1 MGKKKY
7 CPLFKIFRY
16 VSEQLN
22 RKYILVDAKID
33 YWSNGIFCLNLH
45 HWFPLGTFELGL
57 EATWVTPMHITSFVE
72 FLFSFARHYFFFAK
86 PSNFL
91 MMAMIRVHKKLTKIH
106 KNWHCAVSSLPF
118 GELRTQKYEL
128 LVYLAADTFIW
139 HGLGRENPLYY
150 QSCHTPYYFLWTKKK
165 KKEFRAV

>member
-1 MGKKKY
+1 MSKLT
-7 CPLFKIFRY
+7 PLVPSGNFWIGPWGNLGNTNAHYKFCWIF
-16 VSEQLN
+16 VQ
-22 RKYILVDAKID
+22 
-33 YWSNGIFCLNLH
+33 FCSSL
-45 HWFPLGTFELGL
+45 
-57 EATWVTPMHITSFVE
+57 
-72 FLFSFARHYFFFAK
+72 FFFAK

-150 QSCHTPYYFLWTKKK
+150 QSILHTRSTPYLRTSIFYGQR
-165 KKEFRAV
+165 KKERI